1 MKALYKKI
9 LPYILSLEILF
20 MSFFSCSITVRASDF
35 VARDIIES
43 VEYGIEFNDWNPFW
57 DFLYSSGDGL
67 VYMLS
72 QMGAFVTKDFVKWV
86 NNDRALESLVETV
99 PVPAKK
105 EDNNIVFTKEFMTQ
119 LKQLLDDYAAEN
131 QPFYLCNTT
140 RASSVP
146 STVFRSKQMYNTFRN
161 YVSSHNLTSFIC
173 EKDGILF
180 SDVAPVIK
188 DGGGFVVFYA
198 GIDPIL
204 NGRAYLSMYDGN
216 WQKYSPMFDLYSFDE
231 TGDFIG
237 VSENFKS
244 FSRLYVYHSCD
255 YSHSSLDPVV
265 VTQDGGR
272 IRVFKSKTDL
282 ISYSAGQRKIYYTS
296 NYYDYVPEDLQVS
309 IDDLQK
315 TIDDMQDVIDK
326 LLDQITN
333 DTSESEIEELLR
345 LILEELKNNQGGGG
359 DGSGGGNTGGGDV
372 NVDIDLSGTN
382 SLLSKILAKVTQI
395 SEKISTSA
403 GQSMTDVVNSIK
415 ELGEML
421 KKYLKTITGDLD
433 DIKNK
438 LDEMTEEQFSEK
450 ADSFLNETAGSFS
463 EIGEVAKG
471 KFPFSIPNDM
481 RTLLELL
488 SIPPP
493 SPETSAL
500 YDAGSPAI
508 LPLSGDHGGGGS
520 SRPPTVGIASVEQGS
535 GGGSFGIS
543 ESGAPVILCPIV
555 IKRLG
560 IDYAIKIDLSDFD
573 KVAALARTFLTF
585 LFIYGLY
592 NLTFKVM
599 GLWGDL
605 TE

>member
-1 MKALYKKI
+1 MKHTVYR
-9 LPYILSLEILF
+9 YFSILF
-20 MSFFSCSITVRASDF
+20 SMLIFIISFFSLCSTSYAITPEEFMEGAHSWDEMDTTQKWITIGLFIVAECKAVVTADF
-35 VARDIIES
+35 VGFLDNDAKFS
-43 VEYGIEFNDWNPFW
+43 EYRNAHSPD
-57 DFLYSSGDGL
+57 
-67 VYMLS
+67 
-72 QMGAFVTKDFVKWV
+72 DFVSDDGEDGRELAIPK
-86 NNDRALESLVETV
+86 ELVT
-99 PVPAKK
+99 
-105 EDNNIVFTKEFMTQ
+105 II
-119 LKQLLDDYAAEN
+119 KQCLDDYAAEN
-131 QPFYLCNTT
+131 QPFKLEKTYK
-140 RASSVP
+140 ASLIPASRFCSKVEYEHFL
-146 STVFRSKQMYNTFRN
+146 SYFDSDSYNYVVFRIGSSGYNFLQDIT
-161 YVSSHNLTSFIC
+161 
-173 EKDGILF
+173 
-180 SDVAPVIK
+180 PVIK
-188 DGGGFVVFYA
+188 DGGGFVHYRTTNVF
-198 GIDPIL
+198 
-204 NGRAYLSMYDGN
+204 NMYRVYDSD
-216 WQKYSPMFDLYSFDE
+216 WKHYTTPLDLYIVKKDENGDSYIEYSETKGGLDGIQYFVNHSVSFYDR
-231 TGDFIG
+231 T
-237 VSENFKS
+237 
-244 FSRLYVYHSCD
+244 
-255 YSHSSLDPVV
+255 SLATP
-265 VTQDGGR
+265 DGGT
-272 IRVFKSKTDL
+272 IRVYNTVADY
-282 ISYSAGQRKIYYTS
+282 INYSVGQRKIYYTS
-296 NYYDYVPEDLQVS
+296 EYYNYVPKDLQVS

-333 DTSESEIEELLR
+333 NTSESEIEELLR
-345 LILEELKNNQGGGG
+345 QILEELKNNQGGSSGG
-359 DGSGGGNTGGGDV
+359 DGGGGSGGGDV

-421 KKYLKTITGDLD
+421 QKYLKTITGDLD
-433 DIKNK
+433 EIKNH

-493 SPETSAL
+493 SPETAAL

-508 LPLSGDHGGGGS
+508 QPLSSDHGGGGTT
-520 SRPPTVGIASVEQGS
+520 RPPTGGIASVEQGNS
-535 GGGSFGIS
+535 GGSFGIS
-543 ESGAPVILCPIV
+543 ESGAPVIRCPIV

-560 IDYAIKIDLSDFD
+560 IDYAIKIDLSEFD

-592 NLTFKVM
+592 NLTFKVI